1 MSDKVKI
8 IPLGGFDKIG
18 MNMTIIEYKESMI
31 AIDCGTSFPPNNM
44 PGIDTSIPD
53 VTYIINNID
62 KLKGI
67 VVTHGHEDHIGAIP
81 YIISKLNVP
90 VYGTPLTIL
99 LVENKLKDLNIK
111 KVKTKVVK
119 QGNTITLG
127 DFRIEFIKTNH
138 SIPDAVMLSVTTPVG
153 TIINTGDFKMDLTPI
168 NGDSIDLKRLSS
180 IGSKGVLAVM
190 ADSTNAL
197 IEGYSPSET
206 TVSKTLDHMFNTYKN
221 HRLIIATFASNMD
234 RVQQIIE
241 LANKFERK
249 VIIQG
254 TAMIEIFTA
263 AEKLGYI
270 HFPEDVLIS
279 PQEASNYP
287 DNKLVFLTTGNHG
300 EPITCLAQIAEGT
313 HENIKI
319 KKGDT
324 ILFSS
329 IPIQGSEQNF
339 SQTMN
344 LLEEQGATIVFQD
357 IHATGHACAEE
368 LKLLYTLLNPKFV
381 IPAHGQY
388 RFRKASAI
396 LAQDVGI
403 PQENTFLIK
412 NGDILELDNNSCNI
426 SGSIELNE
434 ILVDGLGI
442 GDIGGKILKER
453 RILADSGIVVVQIC
467 FDHKSGR
474 LVSTPSVITK
484 GFISNSYNSPIIKE
498 LQELVSSKIAF
509 LINQNIR
516 DERFTTL
523 IKSDLEKYIW
533 KNIMRKPLV
542 VVNVIEVMI

>member
-1 MSDKVKI
+1 MSNKVKI

-18 MNMTIIEYKESMI
+18 MNMTIIEYQDSMI

-53 VTYIINNID
+53 ITYVQKNID

-81 YIISKLNVP
+81 YIIPKLNVP

-111 KVKTKVVK
+111 KVRTKVVK

-138 SIPDAVMLSVTTPVG
+138 SIPDAVMLSITTPVG
-153 TIINTGDFKMDLTPI
+153 TIVNTGDFKIDYTPI
-168 NGDSIDLKRLSS
+168 NGDTTDLKRLSA

-206 TVSKTLDHMFNTYKN
+206 AVSNALDHMFNNFKN
-221 HRLIIATFASNMD
+221 NRLIIATFASNMD

-241 LANKFERK
+241 LAYKYDRK
-249 VIIQG
+249 VILQG
-254 TAMIEIFTA
+254 RAMIEIFTA
-263 AEKLGYI
+263 AEKLKYI
-270 HFPEDVLIS
+270 HFPKDVLIS
-279 PQEASNYP
+279 AEKAGFYP

-300 EPITCLAQIAEGT
+300 EPITCLARIADGT

-319 KKGDT
+319 KPGDT

-339 SQTMN
+339 SHTMD
-344 LLEEQGATIVFQD
+344 LLEEQGATIIFQD
-357 IHATGHACAEE
+357 IHATGHACKEE
-368 LKLLYTLLNPKFV
+368 LKLLYALLTPKYV

-388 RFRKASAI
+388 RFRKASAT
-396 LAQDVGI
+396 LAQSVGV
-403 PQENTFLIK
+403 PPENTYLIQ
-412 NGDILELDNNSCNI
+412 NGDILELDEYSCEI
-426 SGSIELNE
+426 TGTLKLDE

-442 GDIGGKILKER
+442 GDVGGNILKER
-453 RILADSGIVVVQIC
+453 RILSDSGIVIAQIC

-474 LVSTPSVITK
+474 LVSAPSIITK
-484 GFISNSYNSPIIKE
+484 GFISDSAHSPLIKE
-498 LQELVSSKIAF
+498 LQEIVASEIGR

-516 DERFTTL
+516 DERFSNI
-523 IKSDLEKYIW
+523 IKQNLEKYIW
-533 KNIMRKPLV
+533 EKIMRRPLV
-542 VVNVIEVMI
+542 VVNVIEVML

>member
-1 MSDKVKI
+1 MSDKIKI

-18 MNMTIIEYKESMI
+18 MNMTIIEYKDSMI

-53 VTYIINNID
+53 VTYIQNNID

-138 SIPDAVMLSVTTPVG
+138 SIPDAVMLSITTPVG
-153 TIINTGDFKMDLTPI
+153 TIINTGDFKIDLTPI

-206 TVSKTLDHMFNTYKN
+206 AVSKTLDHMFNNFKN
-221 HRLIIATFASNMD
+221 NRLIIATFASNMD

-241 LANKFERK
+241 LADKYERK

-270 HFPEDVLIS
+270 HFPDDVLIT
-279 PQEASNYP
+279 PQEASSYP

-300 EPITCLAQIAEGT
+300 EPITCLAKIAEGT

-344 LLEEQGATIVFQD
+344 KLEEQGATIVFQD

-396 LAQDVGI
+396 LAHDVGI
-403 PQENTFLIK
+403 PQKNTFLIK
-412 NGDILELDNNSCNI
+412 NGDILELDKDSCSI
-426 SGSIELNE
+426 TGSIKLEE
-434 ILVDGLGI
+434 ILVDGLGV
-442 GDIGGKILKER
+442 GDIGGSILKER

-484 GFISNSYNSPIIKE
+484 GFISNSSASMLINE
-498 LQELVSSKIAF
+498 LQNLVTSSIAR

-516 DERFTTL
+516 DERFNTM
-523 IKSDLEKYIW
+523 IKKGLEEYIW
-533 KNIMRKPLV
+533 EKIMRKPLV